1 MHDVTIPV
9 AAPRG
14 LKRAGIVAALI
25 AAGVVVAGVVV
36 RGHDVDTATHVSD
49 AQSIPTVHLI
59 KVKGDTAA
67 DTLDLPGT
75 MQAWNAAK
83 LYARVAGY
91 VRGWAKDIGAE
102 VAAGTPLGT
111 IDTPEL
117 DQQINEARA
126 AVVSARAHAAL
137 ARSTALRWNDLLITA
152 SVSKQEADEKNGDL
166 AVRLAAVK
174 EAEAA
179 LGRLQAMKSFAVVRA
194 PFAGV
199 VTARNADIGDL
210 VGPGSGGTQQPMF
223 AVADT
228 RRIRVYVSVPQADS
242 AAIHPG
248 MAATLT
254 VPAFPGR
261 SFPAYVTGASGAV
274 DAQSGAFQVELQADN
289 PGDLLKPGGF
299 ARVVF
304 DLPGQAG
311 GVEVPSSVLLFR
323 AGGSEVAMV
332 DPSGHIRLRHVQIG
346 LDRGQTVQ
354 IRAGLAAGERIVDNP
369 PDSLA
374 EGELVRVGGARG

>member
-1 MHDVTIPV
+1 MPDVPSAA

-14 LKRAGIVAALI
+14 LKQAGIVAALV
-25 AAGVVVAGVVV
+25 AAGVVAAGAFT
-36 RGHDVDTATHVSD
+36 RSHDVDAATRISD

-59 KVKGDTAA
+59 AAKGGAA
-67 DTLDLPGT
+67 SSALELPGT

-83 LYARVAGY
+83 LYARVSGY
-91 VRGWAKDIGAE
+91 VRGWSKDIGAT
-102 VAAGTPLGT
+102 VGAGTPLGT

-117 DQQINEARA
+117 DQQIVEARA
-126 AVVSARAHAAL
+126 ALASARAHAGL
-137 ARSTALRWNDLLITA
+137 ARSTAVRWNDLLTTA

-166 AVRLAAVK
+166 AVKVAAVR
-174 EAEAA
+174 EAQAA
-179 LGRLQAMKSFAVVRA
+179 LGRLEAMKSFAVVRA

-228 RRIRVYVSVPQADS
+228 RRIRVYISVPQSYS
-242 AAIHPG
+242 AAVKPG
-248 MAATLT
+248 MAAALS

-261 SFPAYVTGASGAV
+261 SFPAHVTGMSGAV
-274 DAQSGAFQVELQADN
+274 DAQTGAFQVELQADN

-299 ARVVF
+299 AQVSF

-323 AGGSEVAMV
+323 SAGSEVATV
-332 DPSGHIRLRHVQIG
+332 DPNGRIRLRRVQIG
-346 LDRGQTVQ
+346 LDKGQTVQ
-354 IRAGLAAGERIVDNP
+354 ILSGLRAGERIVDNP

-374 EGELVRVGGARG
+374 EGELVRVGVARG

>member
-1 MHDVTIPV
+1 MHDVTIP
-9 AAPRG
+9 AKAPRG
-14 LKRAGIVAALI
+14 LKQAGIVAVLV
-25 AAGVVVAGVVV
+25 AAGVVAAGVVT
-36 RGHDVDTATHVSD
+36 RSHDVDTATHVSD

-59 KVKGDTAA
+59 AVKGDTAT

-91 VRGWAKDIGAE
+91 VRGWSKDIGAE

-117 DQQINEARA
+117 DQQITEARA
-126 AVVSARAHAAL
+126 AVASAKAHAAL
-137 ARSTALRWNDLLITA
+137 AHSTAARWNDLLTTA
-152 SVSKQEADEKNGDL
+152 SVSKQEAEEKNGDL
-166 AVRLAAVK
+166 AVRIAAVK

-210 VGPGSGGTQQPMF
+210 VGPGSGGAQQPMF

-254 VPAFPGR
+254 VPAFPGH
-261 SFPAYVTGASGAV
+261 SFPAHVTGASGAV

-323 AGGSEVAMV
+323 AGGSEVATV
-332 DPSGHIRLRHVQIG
+332 DAGGHIRLRHVEIG

-354 IRAGLAAGERIVDNP
+354 IRAGLSAGERIVDNP

-374 EGELVRVGGARG
+374 EGELVRIGGAHG